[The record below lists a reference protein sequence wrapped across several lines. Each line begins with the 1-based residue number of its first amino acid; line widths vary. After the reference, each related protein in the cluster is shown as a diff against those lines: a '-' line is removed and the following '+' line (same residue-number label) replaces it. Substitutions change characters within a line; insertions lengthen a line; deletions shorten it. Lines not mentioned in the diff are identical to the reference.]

1 MDKAMLL
8 DLLEHWHLREKVH
21 GCAKALEFMH
31 YMCGKVRLPAAVDH
45 TPNSTPGSPRKKS
58 TTITFNLDTL
68 VPFEEQQREQFDNTI
83 MLSVTDNAR
92 PGNNAA
98 CDPDP
103 SSGDVQLRGD
113 GTDPVPRISQGCNTT
128 VAAPV
133 IAHEVSDNYPSN
145 HSFMPAKDGTLI
157 GGCPGR
163 GPATEA
169 QIAQPQVAASNS
181 DHRASMPGN
190 GAMDHQHP
198 GNEQHPPG
206 GNANSLQTP
215 GIELTWGLDNETM
228 VEWQRPSRPTPKA
241 SGHTGTNWS
250 SRKHQRSCGDKTATS
265 GEHG

>member
-1 MDKAMLL
+1 MQTY
-8 DLLEHWHLREKVH
+8 V
-21 GCAKALEFMH
+21 F
-31 YMCGKVRLPAAVDH
+31 
-45 TPNSTPGSPRKKS
+45 STPGSPQKKP

-68 VPFEEQQREQFDNTI
+68 VPFEEQQRERFDNTI
-83 MLSVTDNAR
+83 MLSVTGNAR
-92 PGNNAA
+92 PGNDAA

-145 HSFMPAKDGTLI
+145 RSFIPAKDGTPI
-157 GGCPGR
+157 GGRPGR

-169 QIAQPQVAASNS
+169 QIAQPQVAASSS

-198 GNEQHPPG
+198 SNEQHPPG
-206 GNANSLQTP
+206 GNAHNLQTP
-215 GIELTWGLDNETM
+215 GIELMWGLDDETT
-228 VEWQRPSRPTPKA
+228 VERHRPSQPTPKA
-241 SGHTGTNWS
+241 SGHMGTDRS
-250 SRKHQRSCGDKTATS
+250 SRKHQRSRGDKTARS
-265 GEHG
+265 GEH